1 MITADGEIIEVKSD
15 STMNNNDI
23 KEELLE
29 SVTAALEAKDVE
41 TEKVVV
47 DGVVREIEVDDAM
60 ETKTVVS
67 ADNEV
72 VEVMVPEEPKVET

>member
-1 MITADGEIIEVKSD
+1 MITADGEVIEVKSD
-15 STMNNNDI
+15 STTNNNDI

-47 DGVVREIEVDDAM
+47 DGEVREIEVDPAV

-72 VEVMVPEEPKVET
+72 V

>member
-1 MITADGEIIEVKSD
+1 MITADGEVIEVKSD